1 MWAAVLTE
9 TKDASSHDFTQCA
22 QRREQSSCLFRSR
35 CPCPG
40 TTAHPVCRHLL
51 NHGPSFP
58 SLFSSPIPSRL
69 YSTAPQHSS
78 PSQYHHTVSIERSPA
93 HWKDFTERGC
103 SKSLQKNKIPVGDT
117 ASASHRASWTDANA
131 GCGLGPSRL
140 QSRTA
145 MAGVSAACHSCGRV
159 KREARLDRSSR
170 HLPPDAQRLCS

>member
-1 MWAAVLTE
+1 MISRSVLSVVSNHPASFALVVLVQAPQPTWSAVI
-9 TKDASSHDFTQCA
+9 SSTMVL
-22 QRREQSSCLFRSR
+22 LFR
-35 CPCPG
+35 
-40 TTAHPVCRHLL
+40 L
-51 NHGPSFP
+51 
-58 SLFSSPIPSRL
+58 SSPIPSHL
-69 YSTAPQHSS
+69 YYTAPQHSS

-93 HWKDFTERGC
+93 HLKDFTERGC

-140 QSRTA
+140 QSKTA